1 VPAYRYQCV
10 YCQLQETRLGGVD
23 DHCALCVDCGHLMLR
38 LDLDF
43 FSPDLEV
50 QPSGKRPLFLTKVGR
65 TFEQNL
71 EPATN
76 QREL

>member
-10 YCQLQETRLGGVD
+10 HCQVQEIRIGGVD

-43 FSPDLEV
+43 FGPYFAA
-50 QPSGKRPLFLTKVGR
+50 QPSERGSMLDQTGENV
-65 TFEQNL
+65 
-71 EPATN
+71 
-76 QREL
+76 